1 MAHLGSEPAPMD
13 AGEGSGTFQP
23 GRVWNRMTLPSISCP
38 QNFMEVR
45 SMNRTFAMTL
55 VLVGLVALSFPP
67 NILAQQSAGAAE
79 IIGQIRSNPETVT
92 ATSAPAPEGTE
103 SPQSCCAPFRGMTIT
118 DVIVSRTPPAG
129 DPVPCFSCVPGADPF
144 HIAVPFPEAI
154 AFVGGPWSTVVTA
167 HSQIPGPCTFGFVW
181 FSVPFN
187 GIVAGNSLNEVDCGA
202 NNVWLINFFN
212 NTVPNVPGDAIAV
225 GFVQAADGT
234 VSTSFEQF
242 VIQ

>member
-1 MAHLGSEPAPMD
+1 
-13 AGEGSGTFQP
+13 
-23 GRVWNRMTLPSISCP
+23 
-38 QNFMEVR
+38 
-45 SMNRTFAMTL
+45 MNRTFARTL
-55 VLVGLVALSFPP
+55 VLVGLVALSFSP

-129 DPVPCFSCVPGADPF
+129 DPVPCIGCVPGANPF

-154 AFVGGPWSTVVTA
+154 AFNGNLWSTVVTA
-167 HSQIPGPCTFGFVW
+167 HVQIPGPCTFAFVW

-187 GIVAGNSLNEVDCGA
+187 GLVAGNSLDIADCAPQG
-202 NNVWLINFFN
+202 NNVWLLNFFN
-212 NTVPNVPGDAIAV
+212 NTVPNVPGDVVGV

-242 VIQ
+242 LIQ